1 MSTPCTLTDSEESN
15 LYKAKKLMQL
25 IADLATP
32 GHVDY
37 IIPIDR
43 EALAV
48 FAQVVEELLPKV

>member
-1 MSTPCTLTDSEESN
+1 M
-15 LYKAKKLMQL
+15 MQL

-32 GHVDY
+32 GNVDY